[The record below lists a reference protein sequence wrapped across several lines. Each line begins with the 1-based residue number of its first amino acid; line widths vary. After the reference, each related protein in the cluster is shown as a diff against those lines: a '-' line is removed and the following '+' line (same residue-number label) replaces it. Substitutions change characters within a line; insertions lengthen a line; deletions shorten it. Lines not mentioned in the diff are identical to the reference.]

1 MIRTRNI
8 TKLQKALES
17 DALFFSELMED
28 ICEIRDQIEELDNLL
43 FSLERE
49 LEPIVSR
56 ICAAESQQE
65 AEDQTIYARNKPRP
79 KSESKLSLFLF

>member
-1 MIRTRNI
+1 MIRTRNT

-49 LEPIVSR
+49 LEPIFSR
-56 ICAAESQQE
+56 ICAAESQQK
-65 AEDQTIYARNKPRP
+65 AEDQTFYARNNPRP
-79 KSESKLSLFLF
+79 RNESKLSLF

>member
-28 ICEIRDQIEELDNLL
+28 ICEIRDHIEELDNLL

-49 LEPIVSR
+49 LEPTFSR
-56 ICAAESQQE
+56 IRAAEKHQE
-65 AEDQTIYARNKPRP
+65 AEDKTSYARNNPRP
-79 KSESKLSLFLF
+79 RNESKLSLF